1 MSEREEDLF
10 VDEREQVSRPM
21 LRLFRV
27 YGSRYPIP
35 MAVAL
40 ASNLVSP
47 LTGLVPAFLLSFAID
62 ALFNRTKGFTTLPFL
77 PDAWLPTGLEGQML
91 FISALFVVVYSIN
104 AVLTWLGSWGWAV
117 FAENVQHAVR
127 TDVYD
132 KMQRLGMEFF
142 SDKQTGELMSILSSD
157 VNRLEGFLNGW
168 VGRILNIGVQVGGIS
183 VILLLTNWQLA
194 LIALLP
200 TPLLTLVSHLFVKK
214 VRPMYRE
221 ARQTYGDLAS
231 RLENNL
237 SGIEVVKSFTTEPF
251 ESDRVNDSSQ
261 EHMDARWGARRWGV
275 RFGPSLTLING
286 YGYALVFVVGGWW
299 VMFGAPGPLS
309 GALTIGNLVL
319 FLQYTQQIQGPMS
332 QAGQLLNN
340 YERVKASAE
349 RVLVLMDHPLSIP
362 EDDDAVTLDDPDGD
376 VAFEDVSFGYPG
388 ADEQALDD
396 VTFDVEAGEM
406 IGLVGPTGSG
416 KSTLMKLLMRFY
428 DVNGSSAPV
437 RQSESQGDS
446 DDADEGAVRVDGHDV
461 RDLSIRSLR
470 GSIGY
475 VSQEPFLFPGTIRE
489 NIRYGMEA
497 TEDEIEAVATRA
509 NADEF
514 IDALEDGYDTE
525 VGQRGDKLSGG
536 QRQRIA
542 IARVLLKDPEILILD
557 EATSHVDNETEVL
570 IQRSLEELVAE
581 RTTFAIAHR
590 LSTVRNADRIL
601 VLDDGEIVERG
612 PHEELLEEAG
622 LYANL
627 WRVQVGEMEA
637 LPEEF
642 LEEAAARDRR

>member
-1 MSEREEDLF
+1 MSEKEEELF

-21 LRLFRV
+21 LRLFRE
-27 YGSRYPIP
+27 YGSRYPVP
-35 MAVAL
+35 MGVAL
-40 ASNLVSP
+40 VSNVVSP
-47 LTGLVPAFLLSFAID
+47 LSGLVPAFLLSFAID
-62 ALFNRTKGFTTLPFL
+62 ALFNQTKGFTTLPFL

-91 FISALFVVVYSIN
+91 FISALFVVVYTLN
-104 AVLTWLGSWGWAV
+104 AFLTWLGSWGWAV

-168 VGRILNIGVQVGGIS
+168 VGRILNIAVQVGGITI
-183 VILLLTNWQLA
+183 ILLLTNWQLA

-237 SGIEVVKSFTTEPF
+237 SGIEVVKSFTTERF
-251 ESDRVNDSSQ
+251 ESDRVRDSSQ

-309 GALTIGNLVL
+309 GALSIGNLVL

-362 EDDDAVTLDDPDGD
+362 EDDDATDLDDPDGD
-376 VAFEDVSFGYPG
+376 VAFEDVSFSYPG
-388 ADEQALDD
+388 ADEQALED
-396 VTFDVEAGEM
+396 VSFDVEAGEM

-428 DVNGSSAPV
+428 DTN
-437 RQSESQGDS
+437 
-446 DDADEGAVRVDGHDV
+446 EGAVRVDGHDV
-461 RDLSIRSLR
+461 RDLTIPSLR

-497 TEDEIEAVATRA
+497 SEDEIEAVAQRA

-514 IDALEDGYDTE
+514 IEALEDGYDTE

-601 VLDDGEIVERG
+601 VLEDGEIVERG
-612 PHEELLEEAG
+612 PHEDLLEEAG

-637 LPEEF
+637 LPDDF
-642 LEEAAARDRR
+642 LDEAAERDRR

>member
-1 MSEREEDLF
+1 MPEDEDELFVEEREEL
-10 VDEREQVSRPM
+10 SRPM

-27 YGSRYPIP
+27 YGRRHPVP
-35 MAVAL
+35 MGIAL
-40 ASNLVSP
+40 ASNIVSP
-47 LTGLVPAFLLSFAID
+47 LMGLAPAFLLAFAID
-62 ALFNRTKGFTTLPFL
+62 TLFNQTQSFTSLPFA
-77 PDAWLPTGLEGQML
+77 PDAWLPTDLQTQML
-91 FISALFVVVYSIN
+91 FVAGLIIIVYTLNSF
-104 AVLTWLGSWGWAV
+104 LTWLGSWGWAV
-117 FAENVQHAVR
+117 FAENVQHEVR

-168 VGRILNIGVQVGGIS
+168 VGRILNIGVQVVGIS

-221 ARQTYGDLAS
+221 ARQTYGELAS

-251 ESDRVNDSSQ
+251 ESERVRESSQ
-261 EHMDARWGARRWGV
+261 DHMDARWGARRWGV
-275 RFGPSLTLING
+275 RFGPGLTLING
-286 YGYALVFVVGGWW
+286 YGYALVFLVGGWW
-299 VMFGAPGPLS
+299 TMFGAPGPLS
-309 GALTIGNLVL
+309 GSVSVGTVVL
-319 FLQYTQQIQGPMS
+319 FLQYTRQIQGPMS
-332 QAGQLLNN
+332 QAGMLLNN

-349 RVLVLMDHPLSIP
+349 RVLVLMDHPVSIP
-362 EDDDAVTLDDPDGD
+362 EDDDAEEL
-376 VAFEDVSFGYPG
+376 EDVQGEVEFENVSFSYPG
-388 ADEQALDD
+388 TEERALDD
-396 VTFDVEAGEM
+396 VGFVVEPGEM

-428 DVNGSSAPV
+428 DVT
-437 RQSESQGDS
+437 D
-446 DDADEGAVRVDGHDV
+446 GAVRVDGHDV
-461 RDLSIRSLR
+461 RDVSIRSLR
-470 GSIGY
+470 SSIGY

-489 NIRYGMEA
+489 NIKYG
-497 TEDEIEAVATRA
+497 IEAADEDVEDVARRA
-509 NADEF
+509 NAHEF
-514 IDALEDGYDTE
+514 ITHLEDGYETE

-542 IARVLLKDPEILILD
+542 IARTLLKDPEILILD

-570 IQRSLEELVAE
+570 IQRSLADLIED

-612 PHEELLEEAG
+612 SHEDLLTHDG

-627 WRVQVGEMEA
+627 WRVQVGEMES
-637 LPEEF
+637 LPQEF
-642 LEEAAARDRR
+642 LDEASERDRR